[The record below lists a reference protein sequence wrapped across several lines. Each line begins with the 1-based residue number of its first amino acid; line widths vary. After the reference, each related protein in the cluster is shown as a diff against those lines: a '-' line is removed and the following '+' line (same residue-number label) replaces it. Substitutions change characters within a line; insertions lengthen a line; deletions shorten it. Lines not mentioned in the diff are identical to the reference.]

1 MGYRFVEKTID
12 DFKVGDKYSFSKTV
26 TEADV
31 VVFAGISGDMGPQHV
46 NAVYAK
52 TTPYGERVAQ
62 GMLVS
67 SLISAALSRMTAP
80 GFLSESC
87 QLNFVAAVKLGDT
100 ITATVEVAEKDEA
113 AGRLRMRAVCTNERD
128 EVVLEGTVVQKIVRR
143 D

>member
-52 TTPYGERVAQ
+52 TTPFMRRPRLTANGLPTACSFRR
-62 GMLVS
+62 S
-67 SLISAALSRMTAP
+67 SL
-80 GFLSESC
+80 
-87 QLNFVAAVKLGDT
+87 
-100 ITATVEVAEKDEA
+100 
-113 AGRLRMRAVCTNERD
+113 
-128 EVVLEGTVVQKIVRR
+128 RR
-143 D
+143 